1 LEEWPIT
8 YEELQKKDRQKRN
21 EYRRFLGYER
31 ARARRGEPMPLDRAQ
46 RLLWTYCDSYER
58 LGEVLSYSRIMAR
71 RPWLKLLGEAWSMVD
86 NVAEWEF
93 DLRVL
98 LPDRTCLLMMAPDE
112 RERWRELPAKVTIY
126 RGCSPVNAA
135 GLSWSLDPAI
145 AARFPT
151 RARYSPPKGQPPLLV
166 TATVARSRIVAVKLD
181 RKEEEVITSSARPV
195 SETALS

>member
-1 LEEWPIT
+1 MVSGPATKAANTKRVTHLRRQVGAAGLEWISLEERPIT
-8 YEELQKKDRQKRN
+8 YKELQKMVRQKRN

-151 RARYSPPKGQPPLLV
+151 HKR
-166 TATVARSRIVAVKLD
+166 
-181 RKEEEVITSSARPV
+181 
-195 SETALS
+195 